1 MHKKSDIMKGCSME
15 NELIFY
21 PVIAQIILTFVVY
34 TLLPI
39 AKKRVLKT
47 VEVDLARRALHN
59 DAWPDNVLKISNNV
73 QNQFES
79 PVLFYAICFMLWALN
94 VVSLFALLVAWA
106 YVILRV
112 VHVFVHTGSNEIPIR
127 KKVFM
132 ASTALLMVLC
142 GCVIQGLLVAN

>member
-1 MHKKSDIMKGCSME
+1 ME
-15 NELIFY
+15 SKLIFY

-34 TLLPI
+34 MLLPI
-39 AKKRVLKT
+39 AKSRVLKT
-47 VEVDLARRALHN
+47 IEVDINRRALHN

-79 PVLFYAICFMLWALN
+79 PVLFYALCFMLWALN
-94 VVSLFALLVAWA
+94 SVSPFALLVAFC

-112 VHVFVHTGSNEIPIR
+112 IHVFVHTGSNKIPIR

-132 ASTALLMVLC
+132 ASTALLIVLC
-142 GCVIQGLLVAN
+142 GCVINGLLVAN